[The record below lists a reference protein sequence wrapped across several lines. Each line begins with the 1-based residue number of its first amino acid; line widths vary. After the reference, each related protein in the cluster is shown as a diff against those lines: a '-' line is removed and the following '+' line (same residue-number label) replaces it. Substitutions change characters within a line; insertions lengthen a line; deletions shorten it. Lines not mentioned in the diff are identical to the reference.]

1 MHSNLFFRFCAVTLA
16 ILLNS
21 GCLSLDSQI
30 QITNSKYF
38 HLDPEKEINSPD
50 PMVRFE
56 QLHFLHGAVTDKEK
70 KQRAGH
76 YYVFWWTDPSRSPAT
91 IRFEYRQKKTGSE
104 VYYREVKALN
114 PRTKNKTRFQV
125 TGKEYHSKGKVTA
138 WRVSIIRE
146 NQIIA
151 SDQSYLW

>member
-1 MHSNLFFRFCAVTLA
+1 MLTNLFLRFCAVILV

-21 GCLSLDSQI
+21 GCQSLTSQAK
-30 QITNSKYF
+30 ITNSKYF
-38 HLDPEKEINSPD
+38 HLDPEKEINSSD

-56 QLHFLHGAVTDKEK
+56 QLHFLHGAITDKEK

-76 YYVFWWTDPSRSPAT
+76 YYVFWWTDPSHMPVT
-91 IRFEYRQKKTGSE
+91 IRFEYLQKKTGSKI
-104 VYYREVKALN
+104 YYREVNTLN
-114 PRTKNKTRFQV
+114 PRAKNKTRFKV
-125 TGKEYHSKGKVTA
+125 TGKEYQSKGKVTA
-138 WRVSIIRE
+138 WRVLIVRE

>member
-1 MHSNLFFRFCAVTLA
+1 MLTNLFLRFCAVILV

-21 GCLSLDSQI
+21 GCQSLTSQTK
-30 QITNSKYF
+30 ITNSKYF

-76 YYVFWWTDPSRSPAT
+76 YYVFWWTDPSHRPVT
-91 IRFEYRQKKTGSE
+91 IRFEYRQKKTGSKI
-104 VYYREVKALN
+104 YYRTVNVSN
-114 PRTKNKTRFQV
+114 PRTRNKTRFKV
-125 TGKEYHSKGKVTA
+125 TGKEYQSKGKVTA
-138 WRVSIIRE
+138 WRVLIVRD
-146 NQIIA
+146 NQIIT